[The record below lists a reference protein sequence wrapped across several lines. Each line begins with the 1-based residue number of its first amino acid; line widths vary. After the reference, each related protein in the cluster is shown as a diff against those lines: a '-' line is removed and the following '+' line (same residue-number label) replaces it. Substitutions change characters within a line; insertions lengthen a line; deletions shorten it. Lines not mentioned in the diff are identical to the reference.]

1 MRRIALT
8 VLFSTVF
15 AAHTARANDIVR
27 ADASREVEA
36 SATVGVATA
45 AEANIADA
53 PTPLKLV
60 APKSGS
66 MAGRAAL
73 KSLYAGLAGLQAYDV
88 YSTTKAIKMGA
99 VEMNPLMRG
108 TVGNRAAFIGLK
120 AAMTAGPIVVA
131 ERMWRDHR
139 PLAAIAV
146 MAVSNGMMAF
156 VARHNAGVVAQQ
168 ARR

>member
-1 MRRIALT
+1 MRRIALA

-15 AAHTARANDIVR
+15 AAHTVRANDIVR
-27 ADASREVEA
+27 ADESRDVEA
-36 SATVGVATA
+36 SANAAVATA
-45 AEANIADA
+45 TEADADA

-66 MAGRAAL
+66 IAGRTAL
-73 KSLYAGLAGLQAYDV
+73 TSLYAGLAGLQAYDV
-88 YSTTKAIKMGA
+88 YSTTKAIKLGA
-99 VEMNPLMRG
+99 VEMNPLMRS

-131 ERMWRDHR
+131 ERMWRSRR